1 MSFVKRS
8 VEMLC
13 KQVCNVCRSSNLV
26 KKEILGAQAVLDP
39 QVRRGEVTD
48 PPQSAPSADAD
59 GSRGVGMNVDF
70 NLPSQILAYC
80 LEAKSFAR
88 GLAYPSHL
96 GFCRG

>member
-39 QVRRGEVTD
+39 QVRHGEVTD
-48 PPQSAPSADAD
+48 PPQPAPSADAD
-59 GSRGVGMNVDF
+59 GSRSVGMNMNF
-70 NLPSQILAYC
+70 NLPAQILTYGA
-80 LEAKSFAR
+80 ETKSF
-88 GLAYPSHL
+88 P
-96 GFCRG
+96 